1 MENAMTEQTRI
12 LLEQAKRLP
21 PAERARLV
29 DELLSS
35 LDEPDEAIQ
44 AQWAEEAERRLAAF
58 DQGEMRAIE
67 ADQALAELHK
77 NKN

>member
-1 MENAMTEQTRI
+1 MTEQTRI
-12 LLEQAKRLP
+12 LLEQARRLP

>member
-12 LLEQAKRLP
+12 LLEQARRLP